1 MPDPSREAA
10 EPSSIS
16 DTAGAPPAPPPN
28 PKSGVSRSRRFWNK
42 TTAAIT
48 AVIGLVGAVTGVIS
62 VIPILTRDAT
72 NFSHLEISAQ
82 PVAGDSTE
90 WAIPAEALDAGF
102 PVTGDPCGDE
112 QLAWLKANGESMQR
126 SLMLNARN
134 AASEGAMLALTE
146 FRSTAKPGEDRGA
159 LQVRLVCAPNGVM
172 PELLYY
178 GKLLAD
184 EPDAQAV
191 HVKIDS
197 SAATNASPEMPVA
210 FNLAPGE
217 SGKIPIDLFSRYP
230 VHGALQVTVL
240 SRDESKVFEVEGS
253 EFEMPALLYGGEIFL
268 FTTQEGLKC
277 NRIEAGTL
285 LPCTLDEL
293 RHELE
298 VAPR

>member
-16 DTAGAPPAPPPN
+16 DAAGAPSAPPPN
-28 PKSGVSRSRRFWNK
+28 PKSSASRSRKFWNK

-48 AVIGLVGAVTGVIS
+48 AVIGLVGAVTGVIG

-82 PVAGDSTE
+82 PVTGDSTE
-90 WAIPAEALDAGF
+90 WAIPPEALDAGF
-102 PVTGDPCGDE
+102 PATDSPCGDE
-112 QLAWLKANGESMQR
+112 QLAWLEANGESMQR

-159 LQVRLVCAPNGVM
+159 LQVRLVCAPSGVM

-184 EPDAQAV
+184 EPDSQAV
-191 HVKIDS
+191 HVKIES
-197 SAATNASPEMPVA
+197 GAATNASPEMPVA

-230 VHGALQVTVL
+230 AHGALQVTVL

-253 EFEMPALLYGGEIFL
+253 EFEMPALLHGGEMFL
-268 FTTQEGLKC
+268 FTTPEGLKC
-277 NRIEAGTL
+277 NRIEAGTM